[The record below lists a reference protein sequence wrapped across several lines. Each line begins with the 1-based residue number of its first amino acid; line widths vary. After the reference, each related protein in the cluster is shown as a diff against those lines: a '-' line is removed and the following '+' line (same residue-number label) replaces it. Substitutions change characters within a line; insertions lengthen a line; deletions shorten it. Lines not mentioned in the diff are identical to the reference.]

1 MNRRWTTLWAACL
14 ALAGACGDD
23 AAAPD
28 GADATDGAE
37 GTEGGADAD
46 AEIDADAEAA
56 ADADADA
63 DPDVPDVP
71 VPIPADRRIDWR
83 PGAPGGI
90 PEPEAACPADAPSVR
105 AFGAVG
111 DGTTDDAA
119 AFQAAIDA
127 APDGTA
133 VRVPSGRYLLRTG
146 LTIDHG
152 VVLCGEGPA
161 ASRLIFDGP
170 EVGIAIVTYRRGDYV
185 AVTGG
190 ATKGSTSLEVADAS
204 GFTPGRYAE
213 LRQDNDWAVM
223 DPENTWRSA
232 SWVPEGAVGQMFRVT
247 ATAGTTVAV
256 EPPVT
261 IDYNPAM
268 NPVLRPLGL
277 VEGAGLQGLHLSR
290 LEGHDA
296 GTVLMKNAA
305 GCWMRDVESENT
317 STAHVGMESAL
328 WCEVRDSY
336 LHHSWN
342 YGGGGHGYG
351 VTLGLHVT
359 GALVENNIFVHL
371 RHSMMV
377 QVGATANVFGYNYSI
392 DPFADDGSWTP
403 CDISMHGH
411 YPSMNLFEG
420 NVVQEVDVADYWG
433 PCGPGNTLFRNRVQS
448 EGIDVLD
455 WSHRQNVV
463 GNELGDGRNVLTIEE
478 NVEETLVHGNRQGG
492 VVSWD
497 PAVPSRELPPSL
509 YHATKPAFFGADP
522 WPATGPDVPPAPIP
536 AERRHG
542 GKRTSTE
549 VR

>member
-1 MNRRWTTLWAACL
+1 MDRRWSILWAACL
-14 ALAGACGDD
+14 ALSGACGDD

-28 GADATDGAE
+28 AADAPDGTE
-37 GTEGGADAD
+37 GSEGGADAD
-46 AEIDADAEAA
+46 GDADAEIGAD

-83 PGAPGGI
+83 PGVPGGI
-90 PEPEAACPADAPSVR
+90 PEPGTACPASAPSVR
-105 AFGAVG
+105 AFGAAG

-127 APDGTA
+127 AADGTA
-133 VRVPSGRYLLRTG
+133 VRVPAGRYLLRTG

-161 ASRLIFDGP
+161 ASHLVFDCP
-170 EVGIAIVTYRRGDYV
+170 EVGIAILTYRRGDYV

-190 ATKGSTSLEVADAS
+190 AAKGSTSLAVADPS
-204 GFTPGRYAE
+204 GFTAGGYAE

-223 DPENTWRSA
+223 DPENVWRSE

-247 ATAGTTVAV
+247 AVTGTTVTV

-261 IDYNPAM
+261 LDFNPAM
-268 NPVLRPLGL
+268 HPVLRPLGL

-290 LEGHDA
+290 LEGQDA

-317 STAHVGMESAL
+317 STAHVAMESAL

-336 LHHSWN
+336 LHHAWD

-359 GALVENNIFVHL
+359 GVLVENNIFVHL

-377 QVGATANVFGYNYSI
+377 QVGATANVFGYNYST

-420 NVVQEVDVADYWG
+420 NVVQEVDIADYWG

-455 WSHRQNVV
+455 WSHRQNVI

-478 NVEETLVHGNRQGG
+478 NVEETLVHGNREGG

-497 PAVPSRELPPSL
+497 PAIASHELPASL
-509 YHATKPAFFGADP
+509 YHATKPAFFGSDP
-522 WPATGPDVPPAPIP
+522 WPATGPDVPSAPIP
-536 AERRHG
+536 AQRRHE
-542 GKRTSTE
+542 GK
-549 VR
+549 